1 MEAMKDVM
9 KELLFNIKN
18 GFSSC
23 NEKEIQLL
31 HGRKILVIASARD
44 GILEYLMEKILVPS
58 ESRISISGTY
68 RCKRYIDE
76 MKFLNTEYY
85 FHEGIY
91 SVNAPDYKILRGR
104 QFDAVIYLV
113 TQRDLY
119 SYINIEEMCQD
130 YTMHYKA
137 EIYCMD
143 LFGNL
148 WKSRDINQYLLSKK
162 AYKSLIDYYTLRKE
176 QGGERPL

>member
-1 MEAMKDVM
+1 MEGMNDVM
-9 KELLFNIKN
+9 EELLFNIKN
-18 GFSSC
+18 GFSAC
-23 NEKEIQLL
+23 DEKEIELL
-31 HGRKILVIASARD
+31 RGKEILVIASAGD

-58 ESRISISGTY
+58 ESRISISGTS

-91 SVNAPDYKILRGR
+91 SVNAPDYKILRDR

-113 TQRDLY
+113 TQKDLY

-130 YTMHYKA
+130 YSMHHKA
-137 EIYCMD
+137 GVYCAD
-143 LFGNL
+143 IFGNL
-148 WKSRDINQYLLSKK
+148 WKSRNINQYVLSKK
-162 AYKSLIDYYTLRKE
+162 AYKSLIDYYSTRNGSE
-176 QGGERPL
+176 

>member
-1 MEAMKDVM
+1 MEVMNDVM
-9 KELLFNIKN
+9 EELLFNIKN
-18 GFSSC
+18 GFFLC
-23 NEKEIQLL
+23 DEKEIKLL
-31 HGRKILVIASARD
+31 CGRKILVIASAGN

-58 ESRISISGTY
+58 ESQISISGTS

-91 SVNAPDYKILRGR
+91 SIHASDYKILRDR

-113 TQRDLY
+113 SQKDLY

-130 YTMHYKA
+130 YMAHHKT
-137 EIYCMD
+137 EIYCID
-143 LFGNL
+143 LLGNL
-148 WKSRDINQYLLSKK
+148 WKSGDLNQYVISKK
-162 AYKSLIDYYTLRKE
+162 AYKSLIDYYGLRNWSE
-176 QGGERPL
+176 